1 MIAILVPFPLYVAWR
16 LYAFYKRIPWNERK
30 TCRDITPKDK
40 FHISVVN
47 IGYLMYPTLCLQ
59 AFALFN
65 CRYVG
70 ETLYL
75 SADLEVQC
83 FTGYHLTMV
92 VVFGGIQIVGFVIGM
107 PIFLYVMLKKK
118 NKQNKLSH
126 AKNTTRFGLF
136 YIMYK
141 ENRWYWEIFIVARKV
156 FVVLLLGLGSLIS
169 VQIQILLCMLVLAI
183 AIVFEILGQPYEIL
197 LLSRMEI
204 LVLIVCYLTLWS
216 GLMIFEVKNDSMHE
230 ILSIFIVV
238 INVCTMIWLV
248 GKLVAAKC
256 SENKSSKLIAKAK
269 AVGRRS
275 RTSIQESAAFLSIVS
290 VFSSKTSS
298 VNSVEQIN
306 PVFKKSDHQMSLVV
320 SSSVELTPVNSVQV
334 KLVEVDNEVDND
346 EIKI

>member
-1 MIAILVPFPLYVAWR
+1 MFYWIPFDNGCCLWWNTNSRVCHW
-16 LYAFYKRIPWNERK
+16 YANF
-30 TCRDITPKDK
+30 
-40 FHISVVN
+40 
-47 IGYLMYPTLCLQ
+47 
-59 AFALFN
+59 
-65 CRYVG
+65 
-70 ETLYL
+70 
-75 SADLEVQC
+75 
-83 FTGYHLTMV
+83 
-92 VVFGGIQIVGFVIGM
+92 FVCH
-107 PIFLYVMLKKK
+107 VKKK

-320 SSSVELTPVNSVQV
+320 SSSVELTPVNSVQE